1 MPRTTQNFLDITD
14 TRLDGQLTVE
24 LWVRTHGHTVSV
36 IKLNDWLIKE
46 NHTTLQ
52 FDLFAPLLL
61 TIDLVEFTE
70 GSSGVEVELFTIN
83 DFEILPRYKHLASTP
98 TNYIDKL
105 GRWHLEI
112 SSPFYTWYHEV
123 SGQGWIA

>member
-24 LWVRTHGHTVSV
+24 LRVRTHGHTVSV

-83 DFEILPRYKHLASTP
+83 NFEILILPDPFLLQIQLANHFHVTFYAFRFALARACYLTGYHL
-98 TNYIDKL
+98 
-105 GRWHLEI
+105 
-112 SSPFYTWYHEV
+112 
-123 SGQGWIA
+123 

>member
-1 MPRTTQNFLDITD
+1 MPRTTQNFVDITD

-24 LWVRTHGHTVSV
+24 LRVRTHGHTVSV

-83 DFEILPRYKHLASTP
+83 NFEILPRYKHLASTP

-105 GRWHLEI
+105 FFKEL
-112 SSPFYTWYHEV
+112 
-123 SGQGWIA
+123 